1 MEADMANLTV
11 DPLAIVAVI
20 GFGLLMVVSFGVTF
34 VFWRLSRQK

>member
-1 MEADMANLTV
+1 MANLTV